1 MSLSE
6 QERDRIREEE
16 LLRLQVAEE
25 FRRQHRASWFTEP
38 RVIGLGV
45 VAVALGGLLFSLMR
59 TV

>member
-25 FRRQHRASWFTEP
+25 FRRQHRGSWFTEP
-38 RVIGLGV
+38 RAIGLGV
-45 VAVALGGLLFSLMR
+45 AVVALGGLMFSLMR